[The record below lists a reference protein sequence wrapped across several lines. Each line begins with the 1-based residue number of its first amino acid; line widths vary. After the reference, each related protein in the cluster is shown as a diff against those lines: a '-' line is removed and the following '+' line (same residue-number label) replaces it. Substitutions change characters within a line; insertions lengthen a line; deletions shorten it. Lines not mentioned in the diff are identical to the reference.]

1 MDTRTSEQA
10 LRREAVRRHA
20 LGHRVCD
27 ICHDLGRSPRWL
39 NKWWREFQT
48 HPEID
53 FADHSRAPYH
63 SPMRITT
70 ETEQAIVTMRQVLE
84 EAATPETRYGLIG
97 ARSIQGKLERLGI
110 KPPPSEATIQR
121 VLAKYCL
128 THPLGANHESAYYPW
143 PMAWEIN
150 AIFATDII
158 TKHLRGGKAIE
169 NFHTI
174 DHYSHGISLSQH
186 LDKSSATAR
195 AHLLRSWAQL
205 GRPFV
210 HQFDN
215 ESAFNGGHTHQRVLG
230 QIVRCCLYCQV
241 EPFFTPIY
249 EAKRNHQIE
258 TFHSLWVAGFW
269 SRYEFSSCAEVRS
282 ELPLFLR
289 WYRSEYRP
297 PALEG
302 KTVAQVRRGFHPSTP
317 TSPLPKLIPEGR
329 LPLCAGRIHVMR
341 QVDPQ
346 GTVAVFN
353 ETWTIGKRWM
363 GEYVRA
369 TIDTARQ
376 QLSFWH
382 RPDEDADWR
391 CLKTRLFRIRETVHN
406 VVPAFRRKSKRCLD
420 CLPS

>member
-10 LRREAVRRHA
+10 LRREAVRRRA

-27 ICHDLGRSPRWL
+27 ICRDLGRNRHWL

-48 HPEID
+48 HPETD
-53 FADHSRAPYH
+53 FADRSRAPHH
-63 SPMRITT
+63 SPTRIAT
-70 ETEQAIVTMRQVLE
+70 ETEQAIVAMRQILE

-97 ARSIQGKLERLGI
+97 ARSIQGKLERLGL

-121 VLAKYCL
+121 VLAKHGL

-158 TKHLRGGKAIE
+158 TKHLRGGTAIE

-174 DHYSHGISLSQH
+174 DHYSHGIYLSQH
-186 LDKSSATAR
+186 SDKSSVTAR
-195 AHLLRSWAQL
+195 VHLLRSWAQL
-205 GRPFV
+205 GRPFI

-215 ESAFNGGHTHQRVLG
+215 ESAFNGGPTHQRVLG

-269 SRYEFSSCAEVRS
+269 SRYEFSSYAEVRS

-289 WYRSEYRP
+289 WYRNEYRP
-297 PALEG
+297 PKLEG
-302 KTVAQVRRGFHPSTP
+302 KTVKQARRGFHPPALSA
-317 TSPLPKLIPEGR
+317 PLSKLIPNGR
-329 LPLCAGRIHVMR
+329 LPLCAGRIHIMR
-341 QVDPQ
+341 KVDPQ
-346 GTVAVFN
+346 GTVAFLN
-353 ETWTIGKRWM
+353 ENWTVGKRLM
-363 GEYVRA
+363 GEYIRA
-369 TIDTARQ
+369 TIDTAKQRV
-376 QLSFWH
+376 SFWH
-382 RPDEDADWR
+382 KHDEDTNWR
-391 CLKTRLFRIRETVHN
+391 CLKTRSFRIHETVHN
-406 VVPAFRRKSKRCLD
+406 VKPALKRKWDRCLD

>member
-1 MDTRTSEQA
+1 MDTQTSEQEI
-10 LRREAVRRHA
+10 RREAVRRRA

-27 ICHDLGRSPRWL
+27 ICRDLQRTPQWL

-48 HPEID
+48 NLETD
-53 FADHSRAPYH
+53 FADHSRAPH
-63 SPMRITT
+63 TSPRKIA
-70 ETEQAIVTMRQVLE
+70 EEVEQAIIAVRKILE
-84 EAATPETRYGLIG
+84 DAATPETRYGLIG
-97 ARSIQGKLERLGI
+97 TRSVQAKLERLGI

-121 VLAKYCL
+121 VLAKYGL
-128 THPLGANHESAYYPW
+128 THSLGANHENAYYPW
-143 PMAWEIN
+143 PIAWEIN

-158 TKHLRGGKAIE
+158 TKHLHGGTSIE

-186 LDKSSATAR
+186 MDKSSATAR

-205 GRPFV
+205 GRPFI

-241 EPFFTPIY
+241 EPLFTPIY
-249 EAKRNHQIE
+249 EAKRNYQIE

-269 SRYEFSSCAEVRS
+269 SRHQFSSCDEVRS
-282 ELPLFLR
+282 ELILFLR
-289 WYRSEYRP
+289 WYRNEYRP

-302 KTVAQVRRGFHPSTP
+302 KTVAQVRRGFHPPAMSTP
-317 TSPLPKLIPEGR
+317 LAKLMPNGR
-329 LPLCAGRIHVMR
+329 LPLCAGRIHIMR
-341 QVDPQ
+341 KVDNC
-346 GTVAVFN
+346 GTVAFLN
-353 ETWTIGKRWM
+353 ESWPVGKRWV
-363 GEYVRA
+363 GEYVRV

-376 QLSFWH
+376 RVSFWH
-382 RPDEDADWR
+382 KPDEASDWR
-391 CLKTRLFRIRETVHN
+391 CLKMRLFRIHETVHN
-406 VVPAFRRKSKRCLD
+406 VKPGLRRKSKRCLD